1 MTTHS
6 LISAVTQK
14 KFQIQSKTCQNRSDF
29 MTPTTIKIFSNY
41 KVDKHHP
48 NMRVMVWKIMIFVL
62 LLIFH
67 VTTKTNIK
75 RVKSFDSFSKVTQKK
90 RTEILRRWN
99 QLTRQRM
106 VKYMRN
112 EGALN
117 FMRWY
122 RVFVDT

>member
-1 MTTHS
+1 MTTYS
-6 LISAVTQK
+6 LISAVTRK
-14 KFQIQSKTCQNRSDF
+14 SQSETCQNRSDF

-75 RVKSFDSFSKVTQKK
+75 RVKSFDSFSKVTQKTNGNITTMISTNK
-90 RTEILRRWN
+90 KTEESMLHGKI
-99 QLTRQRM
+99 
-106 VKYMRN
+106 Y
-112 EGALN
+112 EE
-117 FMRWY
+117 
-122 RVFVDT
+122 